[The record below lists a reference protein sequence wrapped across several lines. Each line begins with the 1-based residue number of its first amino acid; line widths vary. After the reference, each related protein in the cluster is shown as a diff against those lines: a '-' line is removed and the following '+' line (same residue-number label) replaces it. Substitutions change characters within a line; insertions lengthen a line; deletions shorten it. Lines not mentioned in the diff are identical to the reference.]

1 MASGNPLNT
10 PEHPWEGPRSAAFFE
25 RACRVIPG
33 GVNSPVRAFRAVGG
47 GPLFLRRGQGAK
59 VWDEDGREYLDLVS
73 SWGPLILG
81 HAHPAIL
88 EAIERAARDGTSFGA
103 PTLAEVEF
111 AETIVSAVPSI
122 EMVRLVSSGTEA
134 TMSAVRLAR
143 GYTGRDL
150 IIKFEGCYHGHGDAF
165 LIQAGSGA
173 ATFGHPSSPGVTAGT
188 ARDTLNAPYND
199 LAAVEALCAE
209 YRGQIAAII
218 VEPVAANMGCVLPE
232 PDFLEV
238 RAVSVAGREGMI
250 TGGNISE
257 PGFLRG
263 LREIC
268 DREGALLIFDEV
280 ITGFRLAYGGA
291 QERFGVRADLTT
303 LGKIVGGGLPVGAY
317 GGPREIMKSL
327 APEGPVYQ
335 AGTLSG
341 NPLAV
346 AAGRAM
352 LACLRDGAVYKKL
365 ESLGERLRAGM
376 ERNIRA
382 LGAPASWI
390 SIASLGCLYFH
401 AGPVRSWAEAKRA
414 DTKRFGIY
422 FCEMLRQGIY
432 LAPSQFEAGF
442 LSAAHTDE
450 DVDEIIAAGGQAMT
464 VALAEIKATEE

>member
-1 MASGNPLNT
+1 VASGNTLN
-10 PEHPWEGPRSAAFFE
+10 PADHPWEGLNSASLFA
-25 RACRVIPG
+25 RAGRVIPG

-47 GPLFLRRGQGAK
+47 GPLFLRRGQGAS
-59 VWDEDGREYLDLVS
+59 VWDEDDREYLDLVG

-88 EAIERAARDGTSFGA
+88 EAIERTARDGTSFGA
-103 PTLAEVEF
+103 PTRAEVEF
-111 AETIVSAVPSI
+111 AETIVTAVPSI

-143 GYTGRDL
+143 GVTGRDL
-150 IIKFEGCYHGHGDAF
+150 VIKFEGCYHGHGDSF

-209 YRGQIAAII
+209 HRDRIAVVI

-232 PDFLEV
+232 PGFLE
-238 RAVSVAGREGMI
+238 
-250 TGGNISE
+250 
-257 PGFLRG
+257 G
-263 LREIC
+263 LRRIC
-268 DREGALLIFDEV
+268 DREGAILIFDEV

-317 GGPREIMKSL
+317 GGRREIMKHL

-352 LACLRDGAVYKKL
+352 LACLRDGTVYKQI
-365 ESLGERLRAGM
+365 EARGERLREGM
-376 ERNIRA
+376 ERNIRE
-382 LGAPASWI
+382 LGAPAAWI

-401 AGPVRSWAEAKRA
+401 PGPVRRWAEAKEA
-414 DTKRFGIY
+414 DTKRFGVY
-422 FCEMLRQGIY
+422 FREMLRQGIY

-442 LSAAHTDE
+442 LSAAHTED
-450 DVDEIIAAGGQAMT
+450 DVDRVIAASR
-464 VALAEIKATEE
+464 VALSTALAGKESR